1 MAKPCRNA
9 RKLKQM
15 LNCRIKKKKKT
26 SEISFINRVKDIEE
40 RISGSTDKIEEM
52 ATSAPPHP
60 QKLNLKKKILT
71 HISKKFETLWN
82 DQIYD

>member
-1 MAKPCRNA
+1 
-9 RKLKQM
+9 M
-15 LNCRIKKKKKT
+15 LNCRIKKKKKP